1 MVQLSHPYMTIG
13 KTIALSRQ
21 TFVDKVMSLLSNML
35 SRLVIAF
42 FQGEASFN
50 FMAAITV
57 CNDFGVQA
65 NKKPFPSPGD
75 LPNTGLKPR
84 SPALQVHSL
93 PAEPQGKHLVTNSHP
108 TLCNPVNC
116 SPASSS
122 VYGISQ
128 ARILEWVAIT
138 YSRRFSPPRDQTC
151 VSCVSCIAGR
161 FFTD

>member
-84 SPALQVHSL
+84 SPALQADSLLSEPLGKYLGRKAMTTLHSILKSGNITL
-93 PAEPQGKHLVTNSHP
+93 PTKIRIVKGMVFPVVMYGCESWTIKKAERRRTDAFK
-108 TLCNPVNC
+108 LC
-116 SPASSS
+116 
-122 VYGISQ
+122 
-128 ARILEWVAIT
+128 
-138 YSRRFSPPRDQTC
+138 
-151 VSCVSCIAGR
+151 
-161 FFTD
+161 